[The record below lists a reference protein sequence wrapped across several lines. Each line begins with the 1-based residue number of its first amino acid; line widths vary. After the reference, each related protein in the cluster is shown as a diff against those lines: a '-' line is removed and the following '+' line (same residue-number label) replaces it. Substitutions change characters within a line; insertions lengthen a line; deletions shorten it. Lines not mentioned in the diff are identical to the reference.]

1 MSSEPRACVE
11 WVDDGAGA
19 VPVFY
24 DRHQRLVDVLH
35 DYVVDL
41 AGLKREQRGSERAY
55 RSTVEAV
62 TYALL
67 DWWRH
72 LETAR
77 LAWDRASDET
87 VAAYRKHAYAQ
98 VLKSGKGR
106 RDERLAKRTVNVKLR
121 WIYRFYVWAQSNGAC
136 QGRIGPDRPIR
147 STLTEPKQAS
157 DKRKKQRSDDEGW
170 YPYCFPNVSGRA
182 GGTQYFATADDK
194 RKILAQFANLS
205 DPFVAERNRLMVE
218 FTDRV
223 GWRAG
228 TLTAL
233 QCKHFTDA
241 AFAQSS
247 DAGLTVMP
255 DIQKFGHHDSFE
267 VPHALAGRVARFIE
281 VRKKWLSKH
290 GWSEQG
296 TKGRLF
302 LNSRNGRPLGEKTI
316 SQLFGTAF
324 RAIGVPAGRG
334 AGHHSFR
341 RKFGD
346 ETTQDDL
353 KARRAFGMSTAV
365 EDVMHATARK
375 LGQHSIVSQGPY
387 QRAVVDGTRDAEPQ
401 RLRRQLQEL
410 EATLADRDAE
420 IAALKRTPAER
431 KTPSNRGKRSHR
443 R

>member
-1 MSSEPRACVE
+1 MSSESLALIE
-11 WVDDGAGA
+11 WVDDGAGV

-41 AGLKREQRGSERAY
+41 AGLKRGQRGSDRAY
-55 RSTVEAV
+55 RSTIDAV
-62 TYALL
+62 AYALL
-67 DWWRH
+67 DWWRY
-72 LETAR
+72 LESVR
-77 LAWDRASDET
+77 LNWDQANDDTLCE
-87 VAAYRKHAYAQ
+87 YRKQAYAH
-98 VLKSGKGR
+98 VIKSGKGR

-121 WIYRFYVWAQSNGAC
+121 WIYRFYVWAQANAVC
-136 QGRIGPDRPIR
+136 LGRIGPDKPIR
-147 STLTEPKQAS
+147 STLTET
-157 DKRKKQRSDDEGW
+157 KRDPIKKKKQRSEDEGW
-170 YPYCFPNVSGRA
+170 YPCCFPGVGGRA

-194 RKILAQFANLS
+194 RKILALFAKTPDL
-205 DPFVAERNRLMVE
+205 FVAERNRLMME
-218 FTDRV
+218 LTDRV

-233 QCKHFTDA
+233 RCDHFTDE

-247 DAGLTVMP
+247 DAGLVVTP
-255 DIQKFGHHDSFE
+255 DIQKFSHHDNFE
-267 VPHALAGRVARFIE
+267 VPHALAGRIARFIE
-281 VRKKWLSKH
+281 TRKKWLTTH
-290 GWSEQG
+290 GWSEQQA
-296 TKGRLF
+296 KHRLF
-302 LNSRNGRPLGEKTI
+302 LNSRNGQPLGEKSI

-324 RAIGVPAGRG
+324 RSIGVPAGKG

-365 EDVMHATARK
+365 EDVLHSTARK

-410 EATLADRDAE
+410 ESTLADKDVE
-420 IAALKRTPAER
+420 IAALKREMMLKKQRNA
-431 KTPSNRGKRSHR
+431 KRGRPKQ
-443 R
+443 